1 MGLHGAAVLGAVGIS
16 LSATYAITGL
26 GIPCP
31 WRHLTN
37 SLCPFC
43 GSTSL
48 GAALLRG
55 DIGAAWAAN
64 QFVFVLLAGLAIA
77 CAFWLVELLGGPAVR
92 LPHRLADQRLWYLAL
107 GTIAVLFTV
116 VRNLVPLS

>member
-1 MGLHGAAVLGAVGIS
+1 M
-16 LSATYAITGL
+16 

-64 QFVFVLLAGLAIA
+64 QFVFVLLSGLTIT
-77 CAFWLVELLGGPAVR
+77 CGIWLVEWLGGPRLR
-92 LPHRLADQRLWYLAL
+92 LPRRMADQRLWYVAL
-107 GTIAVLFTV
+107 GTIAVLFAV
-116 VRNLVPLS
+116 VRNLVPLT